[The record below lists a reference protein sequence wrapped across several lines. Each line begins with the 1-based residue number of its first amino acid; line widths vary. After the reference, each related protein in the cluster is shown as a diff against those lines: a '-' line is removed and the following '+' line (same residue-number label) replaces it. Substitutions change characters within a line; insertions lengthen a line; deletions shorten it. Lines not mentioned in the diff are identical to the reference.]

1 MAREPEHD
9 DKRGDIA
16 SRQTE
21 RIYLSPEI
29 VRQRQR
35 TLEILAPAKGEH
47 ILDIGCGP
55 GLLAHDL
62 ALEVGPGG
70 RVTGVDKDPAMLDLA
85 RRRCAELPQVDLL
98 EGEATDLPATNS
110 TLDAVTCAQVLLY
123 VEDVERAI
131 ATMHRVLKPGGRA
144 VIVETDWR
152 SLVLSSAAPELT
164 ETMITA
170 WDRAVASPNL
180 PVRLGPLLRAR
191 GFAAVRVEAFPVLST
206 HCRTGGYAAG
216 MAEHLARTARENG
229 SVTTEQSAR
238 WLKDLERLDA
248 EGAYF
253 FCVNRFIFSTVKA

>member
-1 MAREPEHD
+1 MTKVSD
-9 DKRGDIA
+9 YGDKE

-21 RIYLSPEI
+21 RIYLAPEI

-35 TLEILAPAKGEH
+35 TLETLTPAKDEH

-70 RVTGVDKDPAMLDLA
+70 RVTGLDKSPAMLDLA
-85 RRRCAELPQVDLL
+85 RARCAGLAQVDLV
-98 EGEATDLPATNS
+98 EGDATHLPADEA

-123 VEDVERAI
+123 VEDVERAVG
-131 ATMHRVLKPGGRA
+131 AMHRVLKPGGRA

-152 SLVLSSAAPELT
+152 SLVLNSASPELT
-164 ETMITA
+164 ERMIAA

-180 PVRLGPLLRAR
+180 PACLGPLLRGR
-191 GFAAVRVEAFPVLST
+191 GFGAAHVEAFPVLAT
-206 HCRTGGYAAG
+206 QCREGSYAAG
-216 MAEHLARTARENG
+216 MTDHLARVARENG
-229 SVTTEQSAR
+229 DVTTAESRR